1 MTSRSTGRTLRFRLA
16 GLLLALAGVTACGT
30 NATAS
35 PDVTPAAAALTAA
48 QSASTFVNCNTPVP
62 NQAHCMSSWHPFSST
77 ARALVATSA
86 KAAAT
91 AARPTPGLAP
101 IDIRNAYSQ
110 PKTGAKGQV
119 IAIVDAYDNPKAEK
133 DLAVYRST
141 WKLPACTT
149 KNKCFRKVN
158 QRGTTKPPKA
168 DPGWGVEIALDIQA
182 VSATCP
188 GCKILL
194 VESDTP
200 TAASLGAA
208 VNMAAKLGADV
219 ISNSYGIDESSSSAA
234 LGKKYFTHAKI
245 PMLASSGDSGYG
257 PASYPAVLTSVWGI
271 GGTYLSHTGASL
283 ATGWSEQAWQYAG
296 SGCST
301 VIAKPTAQKDTGCA
315 KRTVADISAV
325 ADSDEGFAT
334 YDTYGLGADNGW
346 IALSG
351 TSLSAPLIAGMMGHA
366 GHPTTVA
373 KASYPYGHRV
383 GLRDV
388 SGGSNGTCDVTY
400 LCNGVAGYDG
410 PTGLGSPRG
419 LRSLGRP

>member
-1 MTSRSTGRTLRFRLA
+1 MA
-16 GLLLALAGVTACGT
+16 GLILALAGITALTACGAST
-30 NATAS
+30 NAS
-35 PDVTPAAAALTAA
+35 PEVTPATAELTAA
-48 QSASTFVNCNTPVP
+48 KSVSSVVNCNTPVP
-62 NQAHCMSSWHPFSST
+62 GQMHCMSTWHRFSST
-77 ARALVATSA
+77 ERTLSA
-86 KAAAT
+86 ANTRAAA
-91 AARPTPGLAP
+91 AAPRPTPGLAP

-119 IAIVDAYDNPKAEK
+119 IAIVDAYDNPNAEK

-158 QRGTTKPPKA
+158 QRGTTKPPKG

-194 VESDTP
+194 VEADKP

-219 ISNSYGIDESSSSAA
+219 ISNSYGTSESSTSAA
-234 LGKKYFTHAKI
+234 VGKKYFTHAKI
-245 PMLASSGDSGYG
+245 PMLASSGDDGFG
-257 PASYPAVLTSVWGI
+257 TASYPAVLTSVWAI

-283 ATGWSEQAWQYAG
+283 ATGWSETAWKGAG

-315 KRTVADISAV
+315 KRTVADVSAV

-346 IALSG
+346 IGLSG

-373 KASYPYGHRV
+373 KVSYPYGHRV

-388 SGGSNGTCDVTY
+388 SGGSNGTCSVTY
-400 LCNGVAGYDG
+400 ICNGVTGYDG